1 MLTSKE
7 IRQSFLE
14 FFKEKEHTIVPSS
27 SVVPYDDPTLL
38 FANAGMNQF
47 KDVFLGTGTRD
58 YTRCADTQKCIR
70 AGGKHNDLEE
80 VGMDSYHHT
89 FFEMLGNW
97 SFGDY
102 YKKEVIKWA
111 WELLTEVWKL
121 PKERLWATV
130 YNTDDEAFELWK
142 SETDIHPSHILR
154 FDEKDNFWEMGESG
168 PCGPCSEI
176 HYDFTPNGC
185 KAEDVNADLED
196 VIEIWNLVFIQYNK
210 DEKGKLS
217 TLPKKHV
224 DTGMGFERV
233 VRILQGKNSNYETD
247 IFQPI
252 INKLCEITGK
262 KYDGENIS
270 SLNAI
275 ADHVRTLTFAISDGA
290 VPSNEGRGY
299 VLRRIL
305 RRAARLSRKLNYKK
319 PLLYK
324 SVGLVVENFGEI
336 FPEIIE
342 NKNFVIEVIRA
353 EEESFSVTLDR
364 GIELFYEVILKL
376 EKKKTKIFP
385 GEDAFKLYDT
395 YGFPLDL
402 TQVMAKEHGYT
413 VDLKKF
419 DEEMAKQK
427 ERARKDRKEHFTYT
441 DSKDL
446 EFDEKDIGKNSVYN
460 PWEIEGK
467 GIETKIVKQ
476 FKLKK
481 PSENV
486 LVLAKNPFYSEAGGQ
501 ISDVGKIIA
510 SNGTELEVFD
520 VPNKYSV
527 LVRTTNNTEIPELDK
542 NVIVKIDYRR
552 RRSIQRNHTAT
563 HILHEALRQV
573 LGNHVKQMGSLVSDE
588 YLRFDFP
595 HFQKVETKQLKEIEG
610 IVNNKIQEDIT
621 LKTLEDIS
629 IVEAN
634 KILNVKKFFGE
645 KYEDKVR
652 VVIVD
657 DKFSIEFCGGT
668 HVSSTNDIGLFKIIK
683 EESISSGVRRIFAIT
698 GEGIIKFINDRVS
711 EIENISSELPDKY
724 SKNFKV
730 GIDNFKKDFEGA
742 DFRNIE
748 LMKKLI
754 EYQDSTI
761 ASLHKVREKYLEEKK
776 QTEKQLLKQN
786 LEKVF
791 KQLDKIIAESSNH
804 TDITI
809 VSEKMDLH
817 SMDELNEVG
826 EELRKKLKNGVG
838 LIAIVLDNKINLVC
852 AVSDN
857 LIKEKN
863 LNAGKLI
870 SDVAKELGG
879 GGGGRPQLATAGG
892 KDISKLNE
900 VLDKFPSK
908 IKNILKQ

>member
-7 IRQSFLE
+7 IRQTFLE

-47 KDVFLGTGTRD
+47 KDVFLGTGTRN

-80 VGMDSYHHT
+80 VGMDGHHHT

-142 SETDIHPSHILR
+142 NETDIDPSHILR
-154 FDEKDNFWEMGESG
+154 FDEKDNFWEMGETG

-176 HYDFTPNGC
+176 HYDFTPDGC
-185 KAEDVNADLED
+185 KAEDINAELED

-210 DEKGKLS
+210 DEKGELS

-233 VRILQGKNSNYETD
+233 VRVLQGKNSNYETD

-262 KYDGENIS
+262 KYEGENIS

-275 ADHVRTLTFAISDGA
+275 ADHIRTLTFAISDGA

-324 SVGLVVENFGEI
+324 LVGLVVDNFGET
-336 FPEIIE
+336 FPELTE
-342 NKNFVIEVIRA
+342 NKNFVIKVIRA

-419 DEEMAKQK
+419 DEEMGKQK
-427 ERARKDRKEHFTYT
+427 ERARKDRKEHFVYS
-441 DSKDL
+441 DSK
-446 EFDEKDIGKNSVYN
+446 EFEFNEKDIGKNSLYN
-460 PWEIEGK
+460 PWELEEE
-467 GIETKIVKQ
+467 GIETKIIKQ
-476 FKLKK
+476 LKLKK
-481 PSENV
+481 PSENI

-501 ISDVGKIIA
+501 ISDIGKIIT
-510 SNGTELEVFD
+510 SDGTKLEVFD
-520 VPNKYSV
+520 VHDKYSV
-527 LVRTTNNTEIPELDK
+527 FVRAPEDNEIPELDK
-542 NVIVKIDYRR
+542 SVIAKVDYRR

-573 LGNHVKQMGSLVSDE
+573 LGSHVKQMGSLVSDE

-595 HFQKVETKQLKEIEG
+595 HFQKVETKQLKEIED
-610 IVNNKIQEDIT
+610 IVNKKIQENIT

-629 IVEAN
+629 IEEAN
-634 KILNVKKFFGE
+634 KIPNVKKFFGE

-668 HVSSTNDIGLFKIIK
+668 HVSSTNDIGLFRIVK

-711 EIENISSELPDKY
+711 EIEKTTSELPEKY
-724 SKNFKV
+724 SKNFKI
-730 GIDNFKKDFEGA
+730 GIDNFKIDFEGA
-742 DFRNIE
+742 DFRDVE
-748 LMKKLI
+748 LMKKHI
-754 EYQDSTI
+754 KYQDSTTS
-761 ASLHKVREKYLEEKK
+761 SLQKVREKHLEEKK
-776 QTEKQLLKQN
+776 QSEKQLLKQN
-786 LEKVF
+786 LQKVF
-791 KQLDKIIAESSNH
+791 KQLDKIITKSSDH

-809 VSEKMDLH
+809 VSQKMELH
-817 SMDELNEVG
+817 NMEELKEVG

-838 LIAIVLDNKINLVC
+838 LIAIVLNDKINLVC

-863 LNAGKLI
+863 LNAGKII

-900 VLDKFPSK
+900 VLDKFPAK
-908 IKNILKQ
+908 IKKILKQ